1 MNFSLTTSS
10 VFNQKQPAAVLFAF
24 EKEHLG
30 GPAAFRNL
38 LQRLSPKE
46 FHGSERQLLLL
57 HTAGKLAPQRVLLVG
72 LGKEKNFTTET
83 LRRAMGLAAKKLR
96 DSGIGRAAV
105 QIAGDS
111 AGPCTAGDCLNA
123 VVEASLL
130 ATYKFRQFK
139 PDDDKDATE
148 LKSLMLCLPAHA
160 DLKTAKEVVARAQ
173 IVAEATNF
181 VREIANLP
189 GNVVTPRVLAD
200 YARALAKEQKL
211 TCTVLTKSEL
221 EKRGFGGLLA
231 VGGGSVNEPHLIALE
246 YNGAPG
252 AGSKNAAGTAATTN
266 AKPKTQSSLPIA
278 LVGKAITFDSG
289 GISIKPSDKMDEM
302 KFDKCG
308 GVAVLGIM
316 KAVAQLKLPLNVLGI
331 ISSAENMPSAASYRP
346 GDIVTSYKGPDKRG
360 VTIEVLNTDA
370 EGRIVLGDALA
381 YARERNAEAIID
393 YATLTGACVVALGSF
408 AAGLMGND
416 ELLQEKV
423 RASGERTGDRVWPL
437 PLWQEYKDRIKSDVA
452 DIKNTG
458 GRYGGAITAAAFL
471 AKYVGDTPW
480 AHLDIAGTA
489 WTTEELPYL
498 TKGATGFGVRL
509 TIDLL
514 SRWG

>member
-10 VFNQKQPAAVLFAF
+10 VFTQKQPAAVLFAF
-24 EKEHLG
+24 EKEHLP
-30 GPAAFRNL
+30 GPVAFKNL
-38 LQRLSPKE
+38 LHRLSPKE
-46 FHGSERQLLLL
+46 FHGADRQLFLL

-72 LGKEKNFTTET
+72 LGQEKNFTTET

-105 QIAGDS
+105 QIAGDA
-111 AGPCTAGDCLNA
+111 AGVCTAGDCLNA
-123 VVEASLL
+123 IVEASML
-130 ATYKFRQFK
+130 ATYKFLQFK
-139 PDDDKDATE
+139 PNDDNDGTE
-148 LKSLMLCLPAHA
+148 LKSLTLCLPAHT
-160 DLKTAKEVVARAQ
+160 DLKTAKEIVARTQ

-200 YARALAKEQKL
+200 YARTIAKEQKL
-211 TCTVLTKSEL
+211 TCTVMAKTEL

-231 VGGGSVNEPHLIALE
+231 VGGGSVNEPHLIVLE
-246 YNGAPG
+246 YKGG
-252 AGSKNAAGTAATTN
+252 GDAA
-266 AKPKTQSSLPIA
+266 PIA

-316 KAVAQLKLPLNVLGI
+316 KAVAQLKLPLNILGI
-331 ISSAENMPSAASYRP
+331 ISSAENMPSATSYRP

-381 YARERNAEAIID
+381 YARERNA
-393 YATLTGACVVALGSF
+393 
-408 AAGLMGND
+408 
-416 ELLQEKV
+416 
-423 RASGERTGDRVWPL
+423 ASD
-437 PLWQEYKDRIKSDVA
+437 
-452 DIKNTG
+452 
-458 GRYGGAITAAAFL
+458 
-471 AKYVGDTPW
+471 
-480 AHLDIAGTA
+480 H
-489 WTTEELPYL
+489 
-498 TKGATGFGVRL
+498 
-509 TIDLL
+509 
-514 SRWG
+514 

>member
-10 VFNQKQPAAVLFAF
+10 VFAQKQPAAVLFAF
-24 EKEHLG
+24 EKEHLP
-30 GPAAFRNL
+30 GPVAFKNL
-38 LQRLSPKE
+38 LRRLSPKE
-46 FHGSERQLLLL
+46 FHGAERQLFLL

-83 LRRAMGLAAKKLR
+83 LRRAMGQAAKKLR

-105 QIAGDS
+105 QVCGIS
-111 AGPCTAGDCLNA
+111 AEPGVADDCLRA
-123 VVEASLL
+123 IVEASVL

-139 PDDDKDATE
+139 PDDENDGTE
-148 LKSLMLCLPAHA
+148 LKSLALCLPART
-160 DLKTAKEVVARAQ
+160 DLKAAKKIVVQSQ
-173 IVAEATNF
+173 IVADATNY
-181 VREIANLP
+181 VREIGNLP

-200 YARALAKEQKL
+200 YARAIAKEHNL
-211 TCTVLTKSEL
+211 TCTVLAKAEL

-231 VGGGSVNEPHLIALE
+231 VGGGSANEPHLIVLE

-252 AGSKNAAGTAATTN
+252 GRALPVGTDRRAVR
-266 AKPKTQSSLPIA
+266 PIA

-316 KAVAQLKLPLNVLGI
+316 KAVAQLKLPLNILGI
-331 ISSAENMPSAASYRP
+331 ISSAENMPSATSYRP
-346 GDIVTSYKGPDKRG
+346 GDIVTSYKGLDKRG
-360 VTIEVLNTDA
+360 VSIEVLNTDA

-408 AAGLMGND
+408 AAGLLGND
-416 ELLQEKV
+416 EELQEKV

-489 WTTEELPYL
+489 WATEELPYL

-514 SRWG
+514 SRWS

>member
-10 VFNQKQPAAVLFAF
+10 ALSQKQPAAVLFAF
-24 EKEHLG
+24 EKQHLD

-38 LQRLSPKE
+38 LRRLGPRE
-46 FHGSERQLLLL
+46 FRGAERQLFLL
-57 HTAGKLAPQRVLLVG
+57 HTAGKLAPQRILLVG
-72 LGKEKNFTTET
+72 LGPRENFTLET
-83 LRRAMGLAAKKLR
+83 MRWAMGLAARKLR
-96 DSGIGRAAV
+96 DSGIERAAV
-105 QIAGDS
+105 QVSDDHSDDS
-111 AGPCTAGDCLNA
+111 LTAI
-123 VVEASLL
+123 VEATIL

-139 PDDDKDATE
+139 PEDDNEATE
-148 LKSLMLCLPAHA
+148 LSSLMLCVPARA
-160 DLKTAKEVVARAQ
+160 DLKVAKRIVAEAQ
-173 IVAEATNF
+173 IVAEATNYA
-181 VREIANLP
+181 REIGNLP

-200 YARALAKEQKL
+200 YARTLAKESGVA
-211 TCTVLTKSEL
+211 CTVLAKKEL
-221 EKRGFGGLLA
+221 EKGGFGGLLA
-231 VGGGSVNEPHLIALE
+231 VGGGSVNEPHLIVLE
-246 YNGAPG
+246 YNGVPASVAG
-252 AGSKNAAGTAATTN
+252 AKRTAT
-266 AKPKTQSSLPIA
+266 SHPIA

-308 GVAVLGIM
+308 GVAILAILQ
-316 KAVAQLKLPLNVLGI
+316 AVARLKLPVRIIGV
-331 ISSAENMPSAASYRP
+331 ISSAENMPSSTSYRP
-346 GDIVTSYKGPDKRG
+346 GDIVTSYRGTDKRG

-381 YARERNAEAIID
+381 YARQRGAKTIID
-393 YATLTGACVVALGSF
+393 FATLTGACVVALGSV

-416 ELLQEKV
+416 DALQEEI
-423 RASGERTGDRVWPL
+423 RASAERTGDRVWPL
-437 PLWQEYKDRIKSDVA
+437 PLWQEYKDKIKSDVA

-489 WTTEELPYL
+489 WATEDLPYL

-509 TIDLL
+509 VVDLL
-514 SRWG
+514 SGWR